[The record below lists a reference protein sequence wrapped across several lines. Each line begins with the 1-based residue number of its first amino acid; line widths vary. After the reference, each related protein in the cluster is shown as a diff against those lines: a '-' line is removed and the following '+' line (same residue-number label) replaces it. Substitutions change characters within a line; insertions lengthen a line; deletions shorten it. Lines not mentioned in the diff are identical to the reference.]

1 MYLRSQYKTLLERL
15 SEPPRSL
22 IIVTGPRQVGKTTLV
37 QNTLKDK
44 WAVSDQFSHAYETLD
59 AVVTPS
65 TAGIAD
71 EVTVVDKSHLPDTDW
86 LVRVWEEAR
95 AKSMMPGRQ
104 HPHVLVLDE
113 IQKLDRWSDI
123 VKGLWDA
130 DRHNNIPLHV
140 VLLGSSPLLV
150 RQGLQ
155 ESLAGRFEMIR
166 LNHWSY
172 DEMNAIVKLSLPEY
186 LHYGGYPG
194 MERYKE
200 NLSSSRW
207 FQHVRESLIET
218 TIETDV
224 LMMRRIDKPKL
235 LRSVYELSCHY
246 SGQIVSY
253 RKMKG
258 ALKEAGNETTLAGYL
273 ELLGQAGLVKGLE
286 KYARDELRIRSSSP
300 KLQVLNTALMSARHG
315 RTLEQAQ
322 ADRTYWGRLVE
333 SAVGAHLHNAG
344 DWLTRVFYWRENGH
358 EVDFVVER
366 GDSCLAVEVKSTD
379 KPFAQKGLDAFID
392 KFPGSK
398 KLVVGSTGIPLE
410 EFLQSDPDDWF
421 SWSSSGV
428 NKR

>member
-1 MYLRSQYKTLLERL
+1 MYLRSQYKTLLEWL

-37 QNTLKDK
+37 KNTLKNK
-44 WAVSDQFSHAYETLD
+44 WAVSDKFSYTYETLD
-59 AVVTPS
+59 VVVTPS
-65 TAGIAD
+65 TEETAG
-71 EVTVVDKSHLPDTDW
+71 EVTVAGESHLPDIDW
-86 LVRVWEEAR
+86 LVRVWEKARTEALT
-95 AKSMMPGRQ
+95 PGRQ

-130 DRHNNIPLHV
+130 DRYDNIPLHV

-155 ESLAGRFEMIR
+155 ESLAGRFDMIR
-166 LNHWSY
+166 LNHWSFE
-172 DEMNAIVKLSLPEY
+172 EMNAIVELSLPEY

-194 MERYKE
+194 MERYRK
-200 NLSSSRW
+200 NLNPSLW
-207 FQHVRESLIET
+207 FQHVKESLIET

-246 SGQIVSY
+246 SSQIVSY

-258 ALKEAGNETTLAGYL
+258 ALEEAGNETTLAGYL

-286 KYARDELRIRSSSP
+286 KYAKDELRIRSSSP

-322 ADRTYWGRLVE
+322 SDQSYWGRLVE

-358 EVDFVVER
+358 EVDFVVEQ
-366 GDSCLAVEVKSTD
+366 GDRCLAVEVKSTD
-379 KPFAQKGLDAFID
+379 RPFAPKGLDAFTD
-392 KFPGSK
+392 KFPGSR
-398 KLVVGSTGIPLE
+398 KLVVGSKGMPLE
-410 EFLQSDPDDWF
+410 EFLQSGPDDWF
-421 SWSSSGV
+421 SWSSS
-428 NKR
+428 